1 MTHAAAPRANLRV
14 HLRWCILDPLR
25 ARIRDFLQ
33 LRCGDAHLADDL
45 SQETFVR
52 ALFSGAAVERFDRPD
67 AWLIHVARNVA
78 RDHLRRSWSRPA
90 RPIDD
95 VLAEDLV
102 ASSPPPSALE
112 PEILLEV
119 AGGRYERDRVARVL
133 PRVWRELSLQT
144 VRSSRRA
151 ISRAGR
157 QGRRTGARGAPR
169 DRQGLAV
176 PRAGPA
182 ADEIERFVTER
193 EILTEPGADV
203 ALTSICAEGRD
214 RGGWGV
220 STPPGGADP

>member
-1 MTHAAAPRANLRV
+1 MTHTAAPRANLRV

-25 ARIRDFLQ
+25 ARTRDFLQ

-78 RDHLRRSWSRPA
+78 RDHLRRSWARPA

-95 VLAEDLV
+95 VLAEELV
-102 ASSPPPSALE
+102 ASTPPPSGLE
-112 PEILLEV
+112 PEVLLDV

-133 PRVWRELSLQT
+133 PRVWRELSL
-144 VRSSRRA
+144 
-151 ISRAGR
+151 
-157 QGRRTGARGAPR
+157 R
-169 DRQGLAV
+169 DRQVLSARYFQGRSVKDIGLEHGARPETAKV
-176 PRAGPA
+176 WLYRARGRLRRR
-182 ADEIERFVTER
+182 IERFVTER

-203 ALTSICAEGRD
+203 ALASICAEGHPATR
-214 RGGWGV
+214 
-220 STPPGGADP
+220 ADGE